1 MTTDSAKLLK
11 RLITQAEKKV
21 WEDTLYFQIKGVG
34 LPLPEREA
42 KWHPNRDYRADFFYR
57 EKKLIFEV
65 DGGQWM
71 SKSGHAGAGYT
82 KDRIRDCEA
91 VLLGILTVRFV
102 PEMIKS
108 GVGIVYLERIW
119 RAMK

>member
-1 MTTDSAKLLK
+1 VTDNAALLK
-11 RLITQAEKKV
+11 RLTAQAEKKV
-21 WEDTLYFQIKGVG
+21 WEDTLYFQIKAIG

-42 KWHPNRDYRADFFYR
+42 KWHPSRDYRGDFFYR
-57 EKKLIFEV
+57 DKKLLFEV
-65 DGGQWM
+65 DGGQWL
-71 SKSGHAGAGYT
+71 SKSGHAGAGYA

-108 GVGIVYLERIW
+108 GLAIQYLEKIYRG
-119 RAMK
+119 MK